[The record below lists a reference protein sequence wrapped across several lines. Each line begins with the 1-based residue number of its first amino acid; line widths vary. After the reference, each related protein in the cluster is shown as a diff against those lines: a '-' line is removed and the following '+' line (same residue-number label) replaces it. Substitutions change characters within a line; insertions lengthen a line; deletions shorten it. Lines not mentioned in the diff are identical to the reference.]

1 MEKSLLELA
10 VELMKKKKKPQNIY
24 KFLNELA
31 EIRGLNTN
39 DPVIM
44 AKMYTDITTSSI
56 FVYCGDDEDTKE
68 KDRWDLKHNHPL
80 SLFDKE
86 GSYFNSAEDKARA
99 KEELKADKAKMDAER
114 ELYDD
119 SDIDDYDDEDDDTD
133 FDEIDEVSSVDS
145 DADIEDVDLN
155 DYDDYDY
162 EESYSEEEYEDMMD
176 DYEDMMD

>member
-1 MEKSLLELA
+1 MEKSLLDLA
-10 VELMKKKKKPQNIY
+10 VNLMKKKKKPQNIY

-31 EIRGLNTN
+31 EIRGLDIN

-44 AKMYTDITTSSI
+44 SKMYTDITTSSM
-56 FVYCGDDEDTKE
+56 FVYCGDDEESKE

-114 ELYDD
+114 ESYEKIDLDD
-119 SDIDDYDDEDDDTD
+119 FDDEDDDI
-133 FDEIDEVSSVDS
+133 EIDDIVEDS
-145 DADIEDVDLN
+145 DTDSNEEDVDLN

>member
-1 MEKSLLELA
+1 MQKSLIELA
-10 VELMKKKKKPQNIY
+10 VDLMKKKKKPQNIY

-31 EIRGLNTN
+31 ELRGLDTN
-39 DPVIM
+39 DSVIM
-44 AKMYTDITTSSI
+44 SKMYTDITTSSI
-56 FVYCGDDEDTKE
+56 FVYCGDDEDTND

-99 KEELKADKAKMDAER
+99 KEELKADKAKIEAEKEINNEKFFEEIRAR
-114 ELYDD
+114 ELK
-119 SDIDDYDDEDDDTD
+119 SQIDDEDLN
-133 FDEIDEVSSVDS
+133 
-145 DADIEDVDLN
+145 DVDLGDSDDVDLE

>member
-1 MEKSLLELA
+1 MQKSLIELA
-10 VELMKKKKKPQNIY
+10 VELMNKKKKPQNIY
-24 KFLNELA
+24 KFLKELA
-31 EIRGLNTN
+31 EIRGLDSN
-39 DPVIM
+39 DPAIM
-44 AKMYTDITTSSI
+44 SKMYTDITTSSI
-56 FVYCGDDEDTKE
+56 FVYCGDDEDSKE

-99 KEELKADKAKMDAER
+99 KEELKADRAKMEAD
-114 ELYDD
+114 LD
-119 SDIDDYDDEDDDTD
+119 SFDDEDDYEDD
-133 FDEIDEVSSVDS
+133 IDMDDISEDEID
-145 DADIEDVDLN
+145 DADDVVVAENVDID

>member
-10 VELMKKKKKPQNIY
+10 VDLMKKKKKPQNIY

-31 EIRGLNTN
+31 ELRGLDTN
-39 DPVIM
+39 DSAIM

-56 FVYCGDDEDTKE
+56 FVYCGDDEENKE

-99 KEELKADKAKMDAER
+99 KEELKADRAKMDADR
-114 ELYDD
+114 ELFDD
-119 SDIDDYDDEDDDTD
+119 SEIEDYEDDQID
-133 FDEIDEVSSVDS
+133 FEEN
-145 DADIEDVDLN
+145 DIETETGETEDDVDLN